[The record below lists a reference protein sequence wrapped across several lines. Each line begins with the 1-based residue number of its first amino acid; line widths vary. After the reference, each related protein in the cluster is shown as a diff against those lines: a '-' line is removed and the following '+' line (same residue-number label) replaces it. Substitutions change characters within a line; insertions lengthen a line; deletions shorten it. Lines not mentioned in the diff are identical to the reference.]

1 MAPKKDKQKEPVTN
15 PSSQPS
21 QPKPF
26 RILQPSMNPVKTES
40 PSQLVPFPGCSPI
53 QVSNRFS
60 SLGATVGQIRPNCQ
74 SALVA
79 SYDPFQIIPPV
90 AQSSQSSTP
99 LPKSSPY
106 VPKDK
111 SHLFIIE
118 PIYDGI
124 SDPITIVKSYFPP
137 NCHFLPSS
145 PYKNLSFY
153 RDILVKT
160 KSVEIKPIKDRE
172 NPHIILYHSLY
183 IHQILSQEEFNR
195 HPYEL
200 KHLQSTHPYN
210 YVDYIEAWYSIFLYE
225 KVDFSH
231 SWFINFD
238 SKFKSPFPY
247 WFLHWWEKHGP
258 IANILLIEVHNL
270 TNYFAIAKVAK
281 YVYKDFPQVVNPPN
295 PHLVSPVGSC
305 SSLSIEGKSKSEL
318 QEIARQLIIQ
328 ASQMNDDEDNDNSPA
343 SQSSSSCLP
352 NPSPSKPHRWSDYEY
367 SQDPYVAY
375 DLNSD

>member
-60 SLGATVGQIRPNCQ
+60 SLGATVGQIRPNYQ

-118 PIYDGI
+118 PIYD
-124 SDPITIVKSYFPP
+124 VKWW
-137 NCHFLPSS
+137 
-145 PYKNLSFY
+145 
-153 RDILVKT
+153 D
-160 KSVEIKPIKDRE
+160 
-172 NPHIILYHSLY
+172 
-183 IHQILSQEEFNR
+183 
-195 HPYEL
+195 
-200 KHLQSTHPYN
+200 
-210 YVDYIEAWYSIFLYE
+210 
-225 KVDFSH
+225 
-231 SWFINFD
+231 
-238 SKFKSPFPY
+238 KFQV
-247 WFLHWWEKHGP
+247 
-258 IANILLIEVHNL
+258 AR
-270 TNYFAIAKVAK
+270 VAK

-295 PHLVSPVGSC
+295 PQLVSPVGSC

-352 NPSPSKPHRWSDYEY
+352 NPSPSKPHRCGVIMNIPKTLMLLMISILTK
-367 SQDPYVAY
+367 Q
-375 DLNSD
+375 